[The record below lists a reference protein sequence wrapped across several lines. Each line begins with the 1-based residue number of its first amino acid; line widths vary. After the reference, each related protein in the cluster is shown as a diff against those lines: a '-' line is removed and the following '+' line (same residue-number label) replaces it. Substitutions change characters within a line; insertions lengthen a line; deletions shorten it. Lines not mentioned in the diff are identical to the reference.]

1 MPVHLRASQ
10 LVGEK
15 FFLPFIIGIYDN
27 ITVPGILKGSVTVV
41 GLAQSLPDPDSYDSL
56 DAPGLAQALER
67 FFEVLTPTNMVYQHG
82 LTSIF
87 YRRLIGTWM
96 AALRGY
102 GAQSFRTY
110 DARDSLVRECRC

>member
-41 GLAQSLPDPDSYDSL
+41 GLAQSLPDPESYDSL

-67 FFEVLTPTNMVYQHG
+67 FFEVTALVMNLDDTDEHG
-82 LTSIF
+82 LPSNT
-87 YRRLIGTWM
+87 
-96 AALRGY
+96 A
-102 GAQSFRTY
+102 
-110 DARDSLVRECRC
+110 

>member
-27 ITVPGILKGSVTVV
+27 ITVPGVLKGSVTVV

-56 DAPGLAQALER
+56 DAPGLAQAFER
-67 FFEVLTPTNMVYQHG
+67 FFEVLTPTNIVYQHG

-87 YRRLIGTWM
+87 YRRLIGTWK

-110 DARDSLVRECRC
+110 DARDSLVRECCC